1 MRGRHFWRPYV
12 LCFPSNADSF
22 FHTRTRAV
30 NALLLRLGPTPFFLV
45 AIFAWTSRL
54 EDFGLLY
61 ITPALPGAP
70 YSSLA
75 LPRVLHRPEN
85 VAALVASL
93 MRERAVLCEEFVTL
107 CDGQQ
112 HGSQITLLSQ
122 NFFLFV
128 DRESWWHYIEPF
140 CLFGKR
146 VLWSFYEHFA
156 QRG

>member
-1 MRGRHFWRPYV
+1 MRGRHFSRPYV
-12 LCFPSNADSF
+12 LCFRSNADSF

-75 LPRVLHRPEN
+75 LPRVSHWPEN
-85 VAALVASL
+85 PAAFFASL
-93 MRERAVLCEEFVTL
+93 CDIRAVLLE
-107 CDGQQ
+107 
-112 HGSQITLLSQ
+112 
-122 NFFLFV
+122 
-128 DRESWWHYIEPF
+128 
-140 CLFGKR
+140 
-146 VLWSFYEHFA
+146 
-156 QRG
+156 